1 MNKILFLLL
10 GTVAILTT
18 SFYAE
23 KSNGFIIK
31 GTAVCFTDSTLLY
44 LDDVTDGSF
53 RDIDS
58 TYIINEKFIFKGTLK
73 VRAINVAIRT
83 KDFSNRFYFWLENS
97 TIYVTAE
104 KGKFKTAIIEGSK
117 TQNEQTKLDSILE
130 STKNRKEQ
138 EMLFIRTNP
147 KSIISASIL
156 NGYAST
162 WGKDTTDMLFKVF
175 SNQIKSTYYGKKI
188 LEYITLNKNLKI
200 GDKYADFSEQNT
212 NGKNIKLSDFKGKV
226 VLLDFWGSWC
236 GPCRE
241 GNAELVKIYNQFNK
255 NGFEILG
262 VAAETNK
269 EQWLTAIKTDKLP
282 WTNVSDLNG
291 NKNKAALI
299 YGIYRY
305 PTNFLIDRN
314 GIIIAKDLRGESL
327 KNKLEEIFK

>member
-10 GTVAILTT
+10 GTIAILTT

-31 GTAVCFTDSTLLY
+31 GTAVGFTDSTLLY

-53 RDIDS
+53 RHIDS

-156 NGYAST
+156 NAYAST
-162 WGKDTTDMLFKVF
+162 WGKDTTDMLFKIF

-241 GNAELVKIYNQFNK
+241 GNPELVKIYNQFNK

>member
-10 GTVAILTT
+10 GTIAILTT

-31 GTAVCFTDSTLLY
+31 GTAVGFTDSTLLY

-53 RDIDS
+53 RHIDS

-156 NGYAST
+156 NAYAST
-162 WGKDTTDMLFKVF
+162 WGKDTTDMLFKIF

-241 GNAELVKIYNQFNK
+241 GNPELVKIYNQFNK

-314 GIIIAKDLRGESL
+314 GIIVAKDLRGESL